1 MMQQNKSA
9 GFTLVEMLLSVVSIA
24 LISGISVP
32 VYNSF
37 QTKNDMD
44 VAVNVIAQKFHR
56 AQILSRNGEGDSSWG
71 VYLDNNG
78 VILFQGTNFLT
89 RDNTKDE
96 SFEFLTEITP
106 SGLTEVVFEKRS
118 GNPEIFGTV
127 TLTNMVN
134 RVRTLSINKKGMI
147 EY

>member
-1 MMQQNKSA
+1 MQQNKSA